1 MAEPSVSR
9 LLPLL
14 LPAALLAALMG
25 PASAGA
31 SAPAVLVTD
40 SRMTRMVALMDRG
53 ASCMPSSD
61 RAYIRRVVL
70 EAPSHMVR
78 EMSDAGMDSLMEVCK
93 QHRRGSP
100 GGIIFPGTKWCGTGN
115 IAVGYHD
122 LGEKEAED
130 SCCREHDNCPSQ
142 LGPGECRGGLCN
154 NTPFTTSHC
163 DCDARFRRCL
173 QTVNT
178 DTAHTLG
185 TLFFNVGQVKC
196 FKEQRLCPDTE
207 DPAAPPCPTPELQF
221 RPSGRYSPLPP
232 LF

>member
-1 MAEPSVSR
+1 RRVPLSPYILPARAPPEGWRGGGGMGDLHSGREDAGPARWARREETRLSVILVQWRDRTSAVCHRGYRPQLDEPSVSR

-93 QHRRGSP
+93 QHRRGLP

-154 NTPFTTSHC
+154 NTPFTT
-163 DCDARFRRCL
+163 
-173 QTVNT
+173 
-178 DTAHTLG
+178 
-185 TLFFNVGQVKC
+185 
-196 FKEQRLCPDTE
+196 
-207 DPAAPPCPTPELQF
+207 
-221 RPSGRYSPLPP
+221 
-232 LF
+232 